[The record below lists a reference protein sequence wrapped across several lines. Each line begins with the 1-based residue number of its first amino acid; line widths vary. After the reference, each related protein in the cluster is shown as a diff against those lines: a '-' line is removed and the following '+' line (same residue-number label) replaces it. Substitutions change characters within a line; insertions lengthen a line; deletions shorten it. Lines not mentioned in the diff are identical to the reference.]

1 MNKRVREIVKMHLD
15 TGLICKNTP
24 ISIIDLSAGKRVDV
38 CAGSRW
44 ITKYLER
51 EVGAYK
57 LSERNGLCIM
67 VKSQE
72 EPEVENPYSKK
83 EAQDPDELVSD
94 LVEKAQMQQTL
105 HDVLRM
111 LDGWEYPSRH
121 IDDAEENLRCAIREL
136 RDEIEKIQN
145 VMTGEANKEKEQMS
159 REKLKKARKEAGLT
173 QQQMADKLDIS
184 IVYYQKI
191 EQGSRTGDF
200 TLWDTLEDITGVHQR
215 ILREIEDNHPG
226 KESNP

>member
-1 MNKRVREIVKMHLD
+1 MERPRKNITATIQPRKATDKGGWLCMPLADNIPNGKKGWSCMHTVRFKDGRRRIMNKRVREIVKMHLD

-38 CAGSRW
+38 CASSRW

-67 VKSQE
+67 AKSQE
-72 EPEVENPYSKK
+72 ESEEENPYSKK
-83 EAQDPDELVSD
+83 RTQDPDELIPD

-105 HDVLRM
+105 YDVLRM
-111 LDGWEYPSRH
+111 LDEWEYPSRY
-121 IDDAEENLRCAIREL
+121 IDDAEENLRCATREL

-145 VMTGEANKEKEQMS
+145 VMAKEGNK
-159 REKLKKARKEAGLT
+159 RE
-173 QQQMADKLDIS
+173 
-184 IVYYQKI
+184 
-191 EQGSRTGDF
+191 
-200 TLWDTLEDITGVHQR
+200 
-215 ILREIEDNHPG
+215 
-226 KESNP
+226 

>member
-24 ISIIDLSAGKRVDV
+24 ISIIDLSAGKREGVS
-38 CAGSRW
+38 AGGRW
-44 ITKYLER
+44 ISKYLER

-67 VKSQE
+67 LKSQE
-72 EPEVENPYSKK
+72 EPEEENPYLKK
-83 EAQDPDELVSD
+83 ETQDPDEFVSD

-145 VMTGEANKEKEQMS
+145 IMTEGENK
-159 REKLKKARKEAGLT
+159 RE
-173 QQQMADKLDIS
+173 
-184 IVYYQKI
+184 
-191 EQGSRTGDF
+191 
-200 TLWDTLEDITGVHQR
+200 
-215 ILREIEDNHPG
+215 
-226 KESNP
+226 

>member
-72 EPEVENPYSKK
+72 EPEIENPYSKK
-83 EAQDPDELVSD
+83 EAQDPDELIPE
-94 LVEKAQMQQTL
+94 LLEAL
-105 HDVLRM
+105 
-111 LDGWEYPSRH
+111 
-121 IDDAEENLRCAIREL
+121 DDAGINEV
-136 RDEIEKIQN
+136 IQ
-145 VMTGEANKEKEQMS
+145 AKQEQ
-159 REKLKKARKEAGLT
+159 
-173 QQQMADKLDIS
+173 LDAFLAA
-184 IVYYQKI
+184 K
-191 EQGSRTGDF
+191 
-200 TLWDTLEDITGVHQR
+200 
-215 ILREIEDNHPG
+215 
-226 KESNP
+226 

>member
-15 TGLICKNTP
+15 IGLISKNTP
-24 ISIIDLSAGKRVDV
+24 ISIIDLSVGKRVDV

-57 LSERNGLCIM
+57 LCIM

-83 EAQDPDELVSD
+83 EAQDPDELIPD

-105 HDVLRM
+105 YDVLRT
-111 LDGWEYPSRH
+111 LDEWEYPSRH

-145 VMTGEANKEKEQMS
+145 IMTEGENK
-159 REKLKKARKEAGLT
+159 RE
-173 QQQMADKLDIS
+173 
-184 IVYYQKI
+184 
-191 EQGSRTGDF
+191 
-200 TLWDTLEDITGVHQR
+200 
-215 ILREIEDNHPG
+215 
-226 KESNP
+226 

>member
-1 MNKRVREIVKMHLD
+1 MNKRVREIVKMNLD

-72 EPEVENPYSKK
+72 EPEEENPYSKK
-83 EAQDPDELVSD
+83 RTQDPDELIPD

-136 RDEIEKIQN
+136 HDEIEKIQN
-145 VMTGEANKEKEQMS
+145 VMTEGENK
-159 REKLKKARKEAGLT
+159 RE
-173 QQQMADKLDIS
+173 
-184 IVYYQKI
+184 
-191 EQGSRTGDF
+191 
-200 TLWDTLEDITGVHQR
+200 
-215 ILREIEDNHPG
+215 
-226 KESNP
+226 

>member
-38 CAGSRW
+38 CAGGRW

-72 EPEVENPYSKK
+72 EPEKENPYSKK
-83 EAQDPDELVSD
+83 
-94 LVEKAQMQQTL
+94 KNT
-105 HDVLRM
+105 
-111 LDGWEYPSRH
+111 
-121 IDDAEENLRCAIREL
+121 
-136 RDEIEKIQN
+136 
-145 VMTGEANKEKEQMS
+145 
-159 REKLKKARKEAGLT
+159 
-173 QQQMADKLDIS
+173 
-184 IVYYQKI
+184 
-191 EQGSRTGDF
+191 GSR
-200 TLWDTLEDITGVHQR
+200 
-215 ILREIEDNHPG
+215 
-226 KESNP
+226 

>member
-1 MNKRVREIVKMHLD
+1 MNKRVREIIKMHMNA
-15 TGLICKNTP
+15 GLIQPTTW

-83 EAQDPDELVSD
+83 EAQDPDELIPD

-111 LDGWEYPSRH
+111 LDEWEYPSRH

-145 VMTGEANKEKEQMS
+145 IMTEGENK
-159 REKLKKARKEAGLT
+159 RE
-173 QQQMADKLDIS
+173 
-184 IVYYQKI
+184 
-191 EQGSRTGDF
+191 
-200 TLWDTLEDITGVHQR
+200 
-215 ILREIEDNHPG
+215 
-226 KESNP
+226 

>member
-1 MNKRVREIVKMHLD
+1 MHLD

-38 CAGSRW
+38 CASSRW

-57 LSERNGLCIM
+57 LSEHNGLCIM

-72 EPEVENPYSKK
+72 EPEEENPYSKK
-83 EAQDPDELVSD
+83 RTQDPDELIPD

-145 VMTGEANKEKEQMS
+145 IMTEGANK
-159 REKLKKARKEAGLT
+159 RE
-173 QQQMADKLDIS
+173 
-184 IVYYQKI
+184 
-191 EQGSRTGDF
+191 
-200 TLWDTLEDITGVHQR
+200 
-215 ILREIEDNHPG
+215 
-226 KESNP
+226 